1 MKGQASGGESGFR
14 CHSDFMH
21 WRLFSRSAGVV
32 LNSVGC
38 LRCVGRMP
46 GVTMVGLPEVQMAV
60 LIACCQNVLLLAS
73 RQSSLRGEV

>member
-1 MKGQASGGESGFR
+1 MKGQTSGEWPGFT
-14 CHSDFMH
+14 CHADFMH
-21 WRLFSRSAGVV
+21 WRLFSRSAGAV

-46 GVTMVGLPEVQMAV
+46 GVTMVGLPEVQTV
-60 LIACCQNVLLLAS
+60 LIARCQSVVLIAL

>member
-1 MKGQASGGESGFR
+1 MKGQASGDKSDFG

-21 WRLFSRSAGVV
+21 WRLFSRSAGAV

-60 LIACCQNVLLLAS
+60 LIARCQSVLLIAS
-73 RQSSLRGEV
+73 RQCSLRREI